1 MEARFSSNRRN
12 GRRLDSLE
20 PLADSWHVSTAT
32 IEQFES
38 NPASLL
44 AAVEHGEAILI
55 SRGAK
60 PVARL
65 LPVEAT
71 ESLSIERGDW
81 LRAAERNLSRAYGPD
96 EPEYRPEHIVEPNP
110 DYQP

>member
-1 MEARFSSNRRN
+1 
-12 GRRLDSLE
+12 LE
-20 PLADSWHVSTAT
+20 PLAESWRVSTAT

-38 NPASLL
+38 DPTSLL
-44 AAVEHGEAILI
+44 AAVEQGEAILI

-65 LPVEAT
+65 LPVEQA
-71 ESLSIERGDW
+71 ESFTIEREDW
-81 LRAAERNLSRAYGPD
+81 LRAAEHNLARAYGPN
-96 EPEYRPEHIVEPNP
+96 EPDYRPAQIVEPNP

>member
-1 MEARFSSNRRN
+1 
-12 GRRLDSLE
+12 LE
-20 PLADSWHVSTAT
+20 DGWHVSTAT

-38 NPASLL
+38 DPASLL

-65 LPVEAT
+65 LPVEAAK
-71 ESLSIERGDW
+71 SLNIEREDW
-81 LRAAERNLSRAYGPD
+81 LRAAEQNLSRAYGSD
-96 EPEYRPEHIVEPNP
+96 EPDYRLEHIVEPNP